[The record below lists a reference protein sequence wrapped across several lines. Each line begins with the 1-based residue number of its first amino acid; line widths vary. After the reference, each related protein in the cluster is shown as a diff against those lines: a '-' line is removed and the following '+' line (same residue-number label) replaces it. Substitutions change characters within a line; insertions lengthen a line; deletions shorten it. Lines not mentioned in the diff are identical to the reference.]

1 MNKQNREEF
10 EVLLKTIENQILTG
24 HFRPGKRLVEA
35 ELTELF
41 NASRY
46 WIRDALKLL
55 AEKSLVE
62 IVPYKGAIV
71 KDLNAKEIEDIF
83 SIRVNLERMAIHQAL
98 PNITKSVLSKLE
110 KIGKSFESAFKANDI
125 PKMIAYN
132 ADFHDYIF
140 KLADNATL
148 YQLIVDMRTRLHIV
162 RYSAWSSP
170 EILDKIVGEHRQYIQ
185 ALKQKD
191 VEKLDELS
199 KIHISYSK
207 DFYLAQ
213 QKTIQSL
220 INYSQ

>member
-1 MNKQNREEF
+1 MKKNREEF
-10 EVLLKTIENQILTG
+10 EALLKALENQILTG
-24 HFRPGKRLVEA
+24 RFRPGKRLVES

-41 NASRY
+41 DASRY

-83 SIRVNLERMAIHQAL
+83 SIRINLERMAIHQAL
-98 PNITKSVLSKLE
+98 PNITKSDISKLE
-110 KIGKSFESAFKANDI
+110 KIGKNFESAFKDNDI
-125 PKMIAYN
+125 QKMIAYN

-170 EILDKIVGEHRQYIQ
+170 EILEKIVKEHRQYIQ

-199 KIHISYSK
+199 KVHISYSK

>member
-1 MNKQNREEF
+1 MKRNREEF

-24 HFRPGKRLVEA
+24 HFRPGKRLVES

-41 NASRY
+41 DASRY

-83 SIRVNLERMAIHQAL
+83 SIRITLERMALHQAI
-98 PNITKSVLSKLE
+98 PNATKSALAKL
-110 KIGKSFESAFKANDI
+110 KKLAKGFEVAFRDNDI
-125 PKMIAYN
+125 QKMISCN
-132 ADFHDYIF
+132 AEFHDYIF
-140 KLADNATL
+140 NLADNPTL
-148 YQLIVDMRTRLHIV
+148 YQLIIDMRTRLHIV
-162 RYSAWSSP
+162 RYSAWSSQ
-170 EILDKIVGEHRQYIQ
+170 EILEKIVVEHHQYIQ
-185 ALKQKD
+185 ALKEKD
-191 VEKLDELS
+191 TATLDELA

-213 QKTIQSL
+213 QRTIQTL
-220 INYSQ
+220 IK

>member
-1 MNKQNREEF
+1 MKRNREEF
-10 EVLLKTIENQILTG
+10 EKLLKALENQILTG
-24 HFRPGKRLVEA
+24 RFRPGKRLVES

-62 IVPYKGAIV
+62 IAPYKGAIV

-83 SIRVNLERMAIHQAL
+83 SIRVNLESMAIHQAL
-98 PNITKSVLSKLE
+98 PNITKKAFSELE
-110 KIGKSFESAFKANDI
+110 TIAKNFETAVKVNDI
-125 PKMIAYN
+125 QKMISLN
-132 ADFHDYIF
+132 SDFHDYIF
-140 KLADNATL
+140 KLADNETL

-170 EILDKIVGEHRQYIQ
+170 EILEKIVDEHREYIQ

-191 VEKLDELS
+191 IEKLYKLS
-199 KIHISYSK
+199 KVHISYSK
-207 DFYLAQ
+207 DIYMAQ
-213 QKTIQSL
+213 QRTIQSL
-220 INYSQ
+220 MGSSL

>member
-1 MNKQNREEF
+1 MKKNREEF
-10 EVLLKTIENQILTG
+10 ENLLKALENQILTG
-24 HFRPGKRLVEA
+24 RFRPGKRLVES

-41 NASRY
+41 DASRY

-83 SIRVNLERMAIHQAL
+83 SIRINLERMAIHQAL
-98 PNITKSVLSKLE
+98 PNITKSALSKLD
-110 KIGKSFESAFKANDI
+110 KIAKSFEAAYKDNDI
-125 PKMIAYN
+125 QKMIARN
-132 ADFHDYIF
+132 TDFHDYIF

-170 EILDKIVGEHRQYIQ
+170 EILEKIVKEHRQYIQ

-199 KIHISYSK
+199 KVHISYSK

-213 QKTIQSL
+213 QRTIQSL
-220 INYSQ
+220 INY